1 MAKQAVV
8 GTVSQANTF
17 DQWRVQTNTVITT
30 TNNQEDNI
38 GDLAL
43 LDNGQPDLVEAINEA
58 RGFSLAITIALG

>member
-8 GTVSQANTF
+8 SAVSQANTF
-17 DQWRVQTNTVITT
+17 DQWRVQTNAVITT

-58 RGFSLAITIALG
+58 RGFSVAITIALG